1 MLVVVDK
8 CDSWKLEVPEC
19 PAHILK
25 VNVYKAA
32 ITTTLEWIPTEIFK
46 TWAKYSLISTPLK
59 SVKHLCQTQT
69 ISNFCVPVMHSTY
82 QSMVH
87 LGILSSAPPSEC
99 IQSENALQAHST
111 NLQLC

>member
-8 CDSWKLEVPEC
+8 RDSWKLEVPEC

-46 TWAKYSLISTPLK
+46 T
-59 SVKHLCQTQT
+59 
-69 ISNFCVPVMHSTY
+69 
-82 QSMVH
+82 
-87 LGILSSAPPSEC
+87 
-99 IQSENALQAHST
+99 
-111 NLQLC
+111 